1 MLQYVEEVK
10 GSRKGDSATINSILR
25 VTATNCP
32 QARFGARIMVQ
43 YAQRSFVVPASA
55 SALCATA
62 DKESAE
68 EMEVIFCCFSSRD
81 AAVYERLIEN
91 YKRI

>member
-1 MLQYVEEVK
+1 
-10 GSRKGDSATINSILR
+10 
-25 VTATNCP
+25 
-32 QARFGARIMVQ
+32 MVQ

-68 EMEVIFCCFSSRD
+68 MEVIFCCFSSRD
-81 AAVYERLIEN
+81 AAVYEWLIEN
-91 YKRI
+91 DKRI